1 MRGKQS
7 LDRIEAFLWISG
19 IASTENLLLSLSFLQ
34 LAYFRD
40 LFVLPQNRSRR
51 LTTEDRFGS
60 EAVIGQ
66 FDDSWSLTDF
76 PEGLEVV
83 CRLSHSEL

>member
-1 MRGKQS
+1 MRDKATMRGKQS

-34 LAYFRD
+34 LVYFRD

-60 EAVIGQ
+60 Q
-66 FDDSWSLTDF
+66 SDQ
-76 PEGLEVV
+76 
-83 CRLSHSEL
+83 